1 LTECSKIYEK
11 NGNLNE
17 AIELAEQAYKIWP
30 DEEKWSIRIANLYKE
45 SGDFESA
52 DQLWANILKNSK
64 TPDNIIYQ
72 YIKLLLENKKAVE
85 VVRLLEEYKGK
96 IAESYDFHVS
106 TAKANLL
113 MKSHEKS
120 KNSIQAARKF
130 APVSIELDYLEAEA
144 FYLNDEDEKSK
155 TKIFE
160 ILQNNPR
167 YEQAYILHSVILK
180 EAGKFTQAMQ
190 IINTGLEKCPD
201 SKGLQIEKIK
211 NLKVI
216 GDVSNGLMLA
226 SELSQ
231 RFPNDIEV
239 LKILANLY
247 HDIEDYQAAEVVAR
261 KSLHLQSNQPDIHLL
276 LGKVAKHQGQLDQ
289 ALNHFSK
296 AAVSIVEGVEPWL
309 EIGDIYLD
317 QQETEKALESY
328 REAYSRN
335 DKDYRAFY
343 KTGLLL
349 RDLKDY
355 QGAEKMLKIASSLS
369 PKDTSIRRQLAGVV
383 ALNLVHSS

>member
-1 LTECSKIYEK
+1 
-11 NGNLNE
+11 
-17 AIELAEQAYKIWP
+17 
-30 DEEKWSIRIANLYKE
+30 
-45 SGDFESA
+45 
-52 DQLWANILKNSK
+52 
-64 TPDNIIYQ
+64 
-72 YIKLLLENKKAVE
+72 
-85 VVRLLEEYKGK
+85 
-96 IAESYDFHVS
+96 
-106 TAKANLL
+106 
-113 MKSHEKS
+113 
-120 KNSIQAARKF
+120 
-130 APVSIELDYLEAEA
+130 
-144 FYLNDEDEKSK
+144 
-155 TKIFE
+155 
-160 ILQNNPR
+160 
-167 YEQAYILHSVILK
+167 
-180 EAGKFTQAMQ
+180 
-190 IINTGLEKCPD
+190 
-201 SKGLQIEKIK
+201 
-211 NLKVI
+211 
-216 GDVSNGLMLA
+216 MLA

-247 HDIEDYQAAEVVAR
+247 HDIEDFQAAEVVAR

-296 AAVSIVEGVEPWL
+296 AAMSIAEGVEPWL
-309 EIGDIYLD
+309 EIGDIYQD

-369 PKDTSIRRQLAGVV
+369 PKDTNIRRQLAGVI